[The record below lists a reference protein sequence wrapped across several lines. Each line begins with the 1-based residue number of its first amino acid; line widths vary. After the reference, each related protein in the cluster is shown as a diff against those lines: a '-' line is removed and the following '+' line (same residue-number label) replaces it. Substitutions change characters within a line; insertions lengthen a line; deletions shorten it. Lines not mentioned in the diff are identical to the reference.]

1 MHLPN
6 RIALEAILL
15 AGLERMSSNGS
26 MTDWGAAEMGE
37 TDFTADAAIDLVL
50 AMACCVFPVRRDKT
64 PMVTDWPHRASNNP
78 VEIERMF
85 GDSRIDKVG
94 IAIVTGKGSNLAV
107 IDIDTG
113 PGKDGRL
120 WLSNLDRELP
130 STVMSETPSEGRHL
144 FFRFPNFDLRNSA
157 SLIAPG
163 VDIRGEGGYIVAPP
177 SYNLKGQYRW
187 LIAPDNGCQSI
198 VAFPDWLS
206 ARLERRT
213 LNFHGG
219 QYRFLSWECAQRQV
233 MGPISEGTR
242 NQELTRRCGIL
253 CKVHGATFDWVRTT
267 LHEIN
272 ARCCNPPLSPRE
284 VDTIARSI
292 CKREFGGL

>member
-1 MHLPN
+1 
-6 RIALEAILL
+6 
-15 AGLERMSSNGS
+15 
-26 MTDWGAAEMGE
+26 MGE
-37 TDFTADAAIDLVL
+37 TDFTADAAIDLADV
-50 AMACCVFPVRRDKT
+50 MGCRVFPVRRDKT
-64 PMVTDWPHRASNNP
+64 PLILGWPLRASNNP
-78 VEIERMF
+78 AEIERMF

-120 WLSNLDRELP
+120 WLSNLNRELP
-130 STVMSETPSEGRHL
+130 STVTSETPSEGRHL
-144 FFRFPNFDLRNSA
+144 FFRFPNFDLRNST
-157 SLIAPG
+157 SSIALG
-163 VDIRGEGGYIVAPP
+163 VDIRAEGGYVVAAP

-187 LIAPDNGCQSI
+187 LIPPTKGHPSI
-198 VAFPDWLS
+198 AAFPDWLS
-206 ARLERRT
+206 ASLERRT
-213 LNFHGG
+213 LNFHTG
-219 QYRFLSWECAQRQV
+219 QYRFLPWERAQRRV
-233 MGPISEGTR
+233 TGPIFEGNR
-242 NQELTRRCGIL
+242 NQALTSRCGTL
-253 CKVHGATFDWVRTT
+253 CRVQGATFDWVRTT

>member
-1 MHLPN
+1 M
-6 RIALEAILL
+6 L
-15 AGLERMSSNGS
+15 AGFERRSSNGL
-26 MTDWGAAEMGE
+26 MTGWEDAEMGD
-37 TDFTADAAIDLVL
+37 TDFTADAAIDLADV
-50 AMACCVFPVRRDKT
+50 MGCRVFPVRCDKT
-64 PMVTDWPHRASNNP
+64 PLILGWPQRASNDP

-120 WLSNLDRELP
+120 WLSNLNRELP
-130 STVMSETPSEGRHL
+130 STVMSETPSGGRHL
-144 FFRFPNFDLRNSA
+144 FFRFPNFDHRNST

-163 VDIRGEGGYIVAPP
+163 VDTRGEGGYIVAPP
-177 SYNLKGQYRW
+177 SYNLKGRYRW
-187 LIAPDNGCQSI
+187 LIAPEKGGQSI
-198 VAFPDWLS
+198 AAFPDWLS

-213 LNFHGG
+213 LNFNGG
-219 QYRFLSWECAQRQV
+219 QYRFLSWERAQRQV

-253 CKVHGATFDWVRTT
+253 CKVQGATFDWVRTT

-292 CKREFGGL
+292 WKREFGSL

>member
-1 MHLPN
+1 
-6 RIALEAILL
+6 
-15 AGLERMSSNGS
+15 
-26 MTDWGAAEMGE
+26 MTGWEGAEMGD
-37 TDFTADAAIDLVL
+37 TDFTADAAIDLADV
-50 AMACCVFPVRRDKT
+50 MGCRVFPVRCDKT
-64 PMVTDWPHRASNNP
+64 PLILGWPQRASNDP

-120 WLSNLDRELP
+120 WLSNLNRELP
-130 STVMSETPSEGRHL
+130 STVMSETPSGGRHL
-144 FFRFPNFDLRNSA
+144 FFRFPNFDHRNST

-163 VDIRGEGGYIVAPP
+163 VDTRGEGGYIVAPP
-177 SYNLKGQYRW
+177 SYNLKGRYRW
-187 LIAPDNGCQSI
+187 LIAPEKGGQSI
-198 VAFPDWLS
+198 AAFPDWLS

-213 LNFHGG
+213 LNFNGG
-219 QYRFLSWECAQRQV
+219 QYRFLSWERAQRQV

-253 CKVHGATFDWVRTT
+253 CKVQGATFDWVRTT

-292 CKREFGGL
+292 WKREFGSM

>member
-1 MHLPN
+1 V
-6 RIALEAILL
+6 L
-15 AGLERMSSNGS
+15 AGFERRSSNGL
-26 MTDWGAAEMGE
+26 MTGWEDAEMGD
-37 TDFTADAAIDLVL
+37 TDFTADAAIDLADV
-50 AMACCVFPVRRDKT
+50 MGCRVFPVRCDKT
-64 PMVTDWPHRASNNP
+64 PLILGWPQRASNDP

-120 WLSNLDRELP
+120 WLSNLNRELP
-130 STVMSETPSEGRHL
+130 STVMSETPSGGRHL
-144 FFRFPNFDLRNSA
+144 FFRFPNFDHRNST

-163 VDIRGEGGYIVAPP
+163 VDTRGEGGYIVAPP
-177 SYNLKGQYRW
+177 SYNLKGRYRW
-187 LIAPDNGCQSI
+187 LIAPEKGGQSI
-198 VAFPDWLS
+198 AAFPDWLS

-213 LNFHGG
+213 LNFNGG
-219 QYRFLSWECAQRQV
+219 QYRFLSWERAQRQV

-253 CKVHGATFDWVRTT
+253 CKVQGATFDWVRTT

-292 CKREFGGL
+292 WKREFGSL

>member
-1 MHLPN
+1 
-6 RIALEAILL
+6 
-15 AGLERMSSNGS
+15 
-26 MTDWGAAEMGE
+26 MTGWEGAEMGD
-37 TDFTADAAIDLVL
+37 TDFTADAAIEL
-50 AMACCVFPVRRDKT
+50 ADTMGCQVFPVRRDKT
-64 PMVTDWPHRASNNP
+64 PLILGWSQLASNNP
-78 VEIERMF
+78 AEIEEMF
-85 GDSRIDKVG
+85 GSSRIDKVG

-130 STVMSETPSEGRHL
+130 STVTSETPSGGRHL
-144 FFRFPNFDLRNSA
+144 IFRFPNFDLRNSA

-163 VDIRGEGGYIVAPP
+163 VDIRGKGGYIVAPP

-187 LIAPDNGCQSI
+187 LIAPGKGGQSI
-198 VAFPDWLS
+198 AAFPDWLS

-213 LNFHGG
+213 LNFNGG
-219 QYRFLSWECAQRQV
+219 QYRFLSWERAQRQV

-253 CKVHGATFDWVRTT
+253 CKVQGATFDWVTTT

-272 ARCCNPPLSPRE
+272 ARCCNLPLSPRE
-284 VDTIARSI
+284 VDTITRSI